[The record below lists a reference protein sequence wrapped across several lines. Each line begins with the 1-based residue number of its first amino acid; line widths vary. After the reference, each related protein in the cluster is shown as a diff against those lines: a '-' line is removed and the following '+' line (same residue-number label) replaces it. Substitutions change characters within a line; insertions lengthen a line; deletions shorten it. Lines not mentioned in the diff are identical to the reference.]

1 MDKPTR
7 TQIVILGSG
16 SPIANPERSGPALAI
31 IVDHTAYIVD
41 SGPGIV
47 RRSAEAA
54 VKHQLTSL
62 QPNNLSRAFLTH
74 LHHDH
79 TAGLPDLMLTPWT
92 NDRLEPL
99 MLMGPPGTEKLAD
112 GITQAF
118 GEDLRIRLNG
128 LEPANETGWKTHAK
142 DVLPGVIFSDDLVNV
157 EAFLVDHGNWEYAY
171 GYKFTTPDRT
181 IVISGDTTLSAEV
194 ERQSVDCDVLIHEAY
209 SNIGW
214 LEYSPDWRKYHAA
227 FHTSAS
233 DLGRLAERAKPKLL
247 VIHHILRTTEGLLD
261 EVRQEFSG
269 DVTIANDLDIF

>member
-1 MDKPTR
+1 MVKPTR
-7 TQIVILGSG
+7 TRIIILGSG

-31 IVDHTAYIVD
+31 IVDENTYIVD

-47 RRSAEAA
+47 RRAAEAA
-54 VKHQLTSL
+54 KKYQLQAI
-62 QPNNLSRAFLTH
+62 QPNNLRIAFLTH

-92 NDRLEPL
+92 NDRVEPL
-99 MLMGPPGTEKLAD
+99 TLIGPPGTKKLAD

-128 LEPANETGWKTHAK
+128 LEPANETGWKTLAK
-142 DVLPGVIFSDDLVNV
+142 DVTPGVVFSDELVSV
-157 EAFLVDHGNWEYAY
+157 EAFLVDHGNWEHAY

-181 IVISGDTTLSAEV
+181 IVISGDTTLSSEV
-194 ERQSVDCDVLIHEAY
+194 ERKAINCDVLIHEAY

-214 LEYSPDWRKYHAA
+214 LEYSPAWRKYHAA
-227 FHTSAS
+227 FHTSAG
-233 DLGRLAERAKPKLL
+233 DLGRLAKRAKPKLL

>member
-1 MDKPTR
+1 MVKPSR
-7 TQIVILGSG
+7 THIVILGSG

-31 IVDHTAYIVD
+31 IVDDATYIVD

-47 RRSAEAA
+47 RRAA
-54 VKHQLTSL
+54 QAAIKYQLESL
-62 QPNNLSRAFLTH
+62 QPNNLSTAFLTH

-99 MLMGPPGTEKLAD
+99 IVIGPPGTKKLAD

-118 GEDLRIRLNG
+118 SEDLRIRLNG
-128 LEPANETGWKTHAK
+128 MEPANETGWETRAK
-142 DVLPGVIFSDDLVNV
+142 DVLPGLVFSDHLVTV
-157 EAFLVDHGNWEYAY
+157 EAFLVNHGNWEHAY
-171 GYKFTTPDRT
+171 GYKFVTPDRT
-181 IVISGDTTLSAEV
+181 IVVSGDTTLSSEV
-194 ERQSVDCDVLIHEAY
+194 ERQSIDCDVLIHEAY

-214 LEYSPDWRKYHAA
+214 LEYSSDWRKYHAA

>member
-1 MDKPTR
+1 MDKSTR

-31 IVDHTAYIVD
+31 IVDHTTYIVD

-214 LEYSPDWRKYHAA
+214 LEYSSAWRKYHAA
-227 FHTSAS
+227 FHTSAG